1 MDNIT
6 PSNRDHIDRR
16 LNELEKQRKQLK
28 IKLEEL
34 DRLSVSQDEIK
45 ILITEA
51 IEFIASL
58 EFTLTQG
65 LPQEKLV
72 ALRQCIERIHINRSR
87 NNIKIKVHKVPVGNL
102 QTINE
107 LETCL

>member
-1 MDNIT
+1 MGYVDDED
-6 PSNRDHIDRR
+6 PLEYFPQDRSGYRRDEGRPGVDFD
-16 LNELEKQRKQLK
+16 LGDEF
-28 IKLEEL
+28 
-34 DRLSVSQDEIK
+34 VQDEKK